1 MQALDEA
8 EINSPS
14 RDLEEM
20 TRELAEEQAKNKKL
34 MANLNNQYCKIS
46 RLRKTYYDQLQ
57 KAENEH
63 FRANQ
68 AKQQL
73 LEEKKLLQESNQ
85 AKDEQIMLLSG
96 QLQVYKDELQ
106 ASKSDANYFE
116 KLASERDRA
125 MGTLKGELK
134 AIETKLS
141 NLILIA
147 WNTHSPTNS
156 GVASSFTVIYF
167 KLCSKFIRCNFF
179 YINIKLQL

>member
-1 MQALDEA
+1 
-8 EINSPS
+8 
-14 RDLEEM
+14 
-20 TRELAEEQAKNKKL
+20 

-134 AIETKLS
+134 AIEAKLS

-147 WNTHSPTNS
+147 
-156 GVASSFTVIYF
+156 
-167 KLCSKFIRCNFF
+167 
-179 YINIKLQL
+179 